1 MDRAVVVAITEG
13 LHARPAALFVKA
25 AAAQPAPVR
34 IAKPGAEP
42 VEAASIL
49 GVMTLGV
56 SAGDEVVLSTDSD
69 GDDASASIDALA
81 TFLEQTEVA

>member
-34 IAKPGAEP
+34 ISKPGGDP

-56 SAGDEVVLSTDSD
+56 TAGDEVVLSTDAA
-69 GDDASASIDALA
+69 GDDATRAIDALT
-81 TFLEQTEVA
+81 TFLQQTEIA

>member
-1 MDRAVVVAITEG
+1 MDRAVVVAISEG
-13 LHARPAALFVKA
+13 LHARPAALFVKT

-34 IAKPGAEP
+34 IARPGGNP

-56 SAGDEVVLSTDSD
+56 SAGDEVVLSTDAD
-69 GDDASASIDALA
+69 DDDASTSLDALA
-81 TFLEQTEVA
+81 TFLEQAEVA